1 MLVSNSAGLYLV
13 IFAVAMGIAALTA
26 LFVGG
31 VREQSPPQL
40 RAKNAGD
47 VQSAEAAVLPAE

>member
-13 IFAVAMGIAALTA
+13 IFAVAMGIAAQTA

-31 VREQSPPQL
+31 VREQSSGQL
-40 RAKNAGD
+40 RAKSATD
-47 VQSAEAAVLPAE
+47 AQSAAAAVRPAE